1 MTSRDGKMEKLNF
14 KMVIK
19 RQFLWKIWRLY
30 MMDDRASTEYKL
42 IIKICDQKNVQNMIR
57 LDYVM

>member
-1 MTSRDGKMEKLNF
+1 
-14 KMVIK
+14 
-19 RQFLWKIWRLY
+19 
-30 MMDDRASTEYKL
+30 MMDNRASTEYKL